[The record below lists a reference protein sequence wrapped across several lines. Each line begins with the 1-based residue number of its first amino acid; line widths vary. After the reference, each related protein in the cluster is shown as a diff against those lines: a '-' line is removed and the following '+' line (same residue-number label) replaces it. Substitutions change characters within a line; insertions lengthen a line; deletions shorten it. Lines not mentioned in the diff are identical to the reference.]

1 VVVVVVVR
9 KEPATHDVF
18 GRAKIKD
25 NIRKQELWESSLLG
39 WRSPMET
46 RTVKPRNQ
54 LPNIVR
60 PSMPRRVS
68 TDGLF

>member
-25 NIRKQELWESSLLG
+25 NIRKQELWESLLG
-39 WRSPMET
+39 WRSLSA
-46 RTVKPRNQ
+46 RTCVKENVQVNLRKKRKQ
-54 LPNIVR
+54 
-60 PSMPRRVS
+60 
-68 TDGLF
+68 